1 MGLHNR
7 ITLRRFLILLYLFLS
22 FLTACRELCFLSEL
36 KSGYTNTRQMLVYIA
51 AAPNPKEAALNWLK
65 EPPEDFRSKAAG
77 ESIAT
82 YGYDIQTVTVWDK
95 AYHSARRNSL
105 ILSAAF
111 ELLLFLSFYILYFLQ
126 KKRQQ
131 NQAVELEKILCQI
144 QDTDSGLLHD
154 SKELDDIL
162 KDRIRSL
169 QEQIQ
174 SDHNRL
180 LQEKE
185 ATKSLVTDISHQLKT
200 PVAALKTSLELLAA
214 EDLSN
219 EEKLE
224 FLNSCMLQAE
234 GLENLTKTLVNVSR
248 MEKGLV
254 QNTAKPSDI
263 MDTLRTSVSRIYEK
277 AQKKQISIELEDTF
291 CGNTQTLHDP
301 KWTAEVFVNILD
313 NAIKYSGEHTR
324 ISIRLSDLVHFIKIE
339 FEDEGIGIA
348 KSDYHKIFQRF
359 YRGES
364 AAGVEGSGVGLYLAR
379 NMIDKQNGTI
389 FVRSKSGSKS
399 GSIFSIQLPKA

>member
-1 MGLHNR
+1 MGLQNR
-7 ITLRRFLILLYLFLS
+7 ITLKKSLILLYLFLS
-22 FLTACRELCFLSEL
+22 LLNACREFRFLSEL
-36 KSGYTNTRQMLVYIA
+36 KSGYTNTRQMLLSIA
-51 AAPNPKEAALNWLK
+51 ADATPNETALNWLK
-65 EPPEDFRSKAAG
+65 APPEDFHSNMIDD
-77 ESIAT
+77 SIAT
-82 YGYDIQTVTVWDK
+82 YGYNMQTVTIWDK
-95 AYHSARRNSL
+95 AYHIARRNSL
-105 ILSAAF
+105 IFSVAF
-111 ELLLFLSFYILYFLQ
+111 ELLLLLSFYGLYFLQ
-126 KKRQQ
+126 KKQ
-131 NQAVELEKILCQI
+131 NQNRAVELEKILCQI
-144 QDTDSGLLHD
+144 QDTDSGLLSD
-154 SKELDDIL
+154 PEELDDAL
-162 KDRIRSL
+162 KDRICSL
-169 QEQIQ
+169 QAQIQ

-200 PVAALKTSLELLAA
+200 PVAALKTSLELLSA
-214 EDLSN
+214 EELSDD
-219 EEKLE
+219 ERLG
-224 FLNSCMLQAE
+224 FLNACILQTE

-248 MEKGLV
+248 MEKGLI
-254 QNTAKPSDI
+254 QIKIKPSDI
-263 MDTLRTSVSRIYEK
+263 LDTLRTAVSRIYEK
-277 AQKKQISIELEDTF
+277 AQQKQISIELEDTF
-291 CGNTQTLHDP
+291 LGNTQILHDP

-379 NMIDKQNGTI
+379 TMIDRQNGTI
-389 FVRSKSGSKS
+389 CARSKSGSKS